1 VVAAFNAEMGKA
13 PQAEWVKFRHWVGV
27 MLRKR
32 GGALIRRTAFVVM
45 ISAAAGAAATPQ
57 AWAQGKSTWFSGFST
72 IVVDAKTGEVINASK
87 ADELRHPASL
97 AKIMTLYLLFAELE
111 AGRLK
116 LDTRLRI
123 SPEAAKQPPSKLGLK
138 PGETIAVEDA
148 IKALVTRSAND
159 IAVAVA
165 EAVAGDEESFAR
177 LMTQRARALGM
188 TRTIFKNANGLPDP
202 EQVTTA
208 REMALLGLAIQDRFP
223 KYYPYFSTRT
233 FRWRGVAIGNHN
245 RLLGSVDGVD
255 GIKTGYT
262 RASGFN
268 LVSNVKR
275 GPRHIVAVVLG
286 GKTGKARDTHMRD
299 MIAQQIRHAHAGPR
313 TAPRFTETQIPMP
326 VPSPVTT
333 AALRPAQPTPGSSAP
348 IERTPVRVVA
358 VGKDGKTVAEGDQPS
373 GTMPVKTL
381 SAASVSEP
389 MTITPRALAPDGKIV
404 TFAPPPPPPEVSSAS
419 AQSSPEIGR
428 AALVTALAPETT
440 PAPAAKQAVA
450 EMQAAMKRP
459 PSGWIV
465 QIGAFPS
472 EDQARS
478 RLEDALGQ
486 AGGLL
491 AKGNPYTEVTSK
503 GSSKLYR
510 ARFAGFDEK
519 SARLACDRLKKN
531 DIACFTTRN

>member
-1 VVAAFNAEMGKA
+1 MA
-13 PQAEWVKFRHWVGV
+13 PASQGERIKFKDWVGV
-27 MLRKR
+27 MLRSR
-32 GGALIRRTAFVVM
+32 GRAPLRRTAFAII
-45 ISAAAGAAATPQ
+45 ISVLAGAILAPDAS
-57 AWAQGKSTWFSGFST
+57 AQGKDTWFSGFST
-72 IVVDAKTGEVINASK
+72 IVVDAKTGEVIDASS

-97 AKIMTLYLLFAELE
+97 AKIMTLYLLFSELE

-116 LDTRLRI
+116 LGSKLRV
-123 SPEAAKQPPSKLGLK
+123 SAEAAAQPPSKLGLK
-138 PGETIAVEDA
+138 PGETIEVEDA

-159 IAVAVA
+159 VAVAIA

-177 LMTQRARALGM
+177 MMTQRARALGM
-188 TRTIFKNANGLPDP
+188 TRTVFRNANGLPDSV
-202 EQVTTA
+202 QVTTA

-275 GPRHIVAVVLG
+275 GSRHIVAVVLG
-286 GKTGKARDTHMRD
+286 GKSGAARDAYMRD
-299 MIAQQIRHAHAGPR
+299 MITQQIRHASAGPR
-313 TAPRFTETQIPMP
+313 TAPRFVENQIPMP

-333 AALRPAQPTPGSSAP
+333 ASARPAKPAPGSSAP
-348 IERTPVRVVA
+348 IERKPVRVVS
-358 VGKDGKTVAEGDQPS
+358 VGKNGETVAEGDESAGPLAIN
-373 GTMPVKTL
+373 TL

-389 MTITPRALAPDGKIV
+389 MPISPRALAPDGKIV
-404 TFAPPPPPPEVSSAS
+404 TFAAPPPPPSVSSAS
-419 AQSSPEIGR
+419 AQTSPEIGR
-428 AALVTALAPETT
+428 SVLVTALAPETL
-440 PAPAAKQAVA
+440 PAPAPAQAAKQEAL
-450 EMQAAMKRP
+450 EIPTAAAKQ

-478 RLEDALGQ
+478 RIEDARGH

-491 AKGNPYTEVTSK
+491 AKANPYTEVTSK
-503 GSSKLYR
+503 GSNKLYR
-510 ARFAGFDEK
+510 ARFAGFDETT
-519 SARLACDRLKKN
+519 ARQACDRLKKN
-531 DIACFTTRN
+531 DFACFTTRN